1 MNKISICLLLPVLAG
16 CYWTGERI
24 IPINPAPGAQ
34 VQTQEAVMT
43 VTQDQASLE
52 QRFSDSERMDPVE
65 MVTLWAQRYEE
76 LSRQNEQMRKDSI
89 AMTEQNSRLQQ
100 DTTTM
105 RLELDQTRKELEQCN
120 SLLQDAHVELSKWKA
135 DVLGFREEMRQ
146 AQTAQLLA
154 LSKILRILGAESIES
169 QTQPPQSAA
178 PQGNG
183 Q

>member
-1 MNKISICLLLPVLAG
+1 MNKISVCLLFPLLAG

-24 IPINPAPGAQ
+24 IPITTEPQ
-34 VQTQEAVMT
+34 SQLQEPVMT
-43 VTQDQASLE
+43 VNQDQASLQ
-52 QRFSDSERMDPVE
+52 QRFSDPDRMDPVQ
-65 MVTLWAQRYEE
+65 MITLWAQRYEE
-76 LSRQNEQMRKDSI
+76 LSRQNEQMRKESI

-100 DTTTM
+100 ETTTM

-120 SLLQDAHVELSKWKA
+120 ALLQDAHVELSKWKA

-169 QTQPPQSAA
+169 QTQPPGPAT
-178 PQGNG
+178 PREGG
-183 Q
+183 